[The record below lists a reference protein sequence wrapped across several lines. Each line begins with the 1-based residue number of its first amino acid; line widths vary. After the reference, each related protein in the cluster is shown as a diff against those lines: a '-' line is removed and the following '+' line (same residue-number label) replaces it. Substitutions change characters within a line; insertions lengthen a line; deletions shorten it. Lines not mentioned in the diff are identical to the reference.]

1 MFMRFILL
9 NICLVI
15 VTWAN
20 AQQAKKLPIIDMH
33 LHALHAE
40 DQGPPP
46 LTMGA
51 PFAHWGCHDPKQPY
65 MQTIMQVLKSGEWAA
80 TPISSPTTDSA
91 LMLQTIAML
100 NKYNVYAVTSGEPH
114 MVRQWKK
121 ASPMRIIN
129 SVYWNHYDIQRVGLT
144 KDSLL
149 QLFQSGEFK
158 VFGELGLQYEGISL
172 SDSIMEPF
180 LAMAEKLDIPVGVH
194 VGPGPPGVIY
204 MGATQYRARLHSAT
218 QLEEA
223 LVRHPK
229 LRVYAMHAG
238 WPMLDDM
245 LATLYAHPQLYVDLG
260 VIAYAVPKKEFY
272 FYLERLVNAGFE
284 KRILFGSDNMVWP
297 ESIGIAID
305 NINAAPFLSPSQK
318 RDILF
323 NNAARFLRLTKEEI
337 SQMHQ

>member
-1 MFMRFILL
+1 MRFILL
-9 NICLVI
+9 ALAAVG
-15 VTWAN
+15 VTITN
-20 AQQAKKLPIIDMH
+20 AQPAKRLPVIDMH

-46 LTMGA
+46 VTIGA

-65 MQTIMQVLKSGEWAA
+65 MQNIMQVFKTGEWAA
-80 TPISSPTTDSA
+80 TPIHSPTTDSA

-100 NKYNVYAVTSGEPH
+100 NKYNVYGVTSGEPH

-121 ASPMRIIN
+121 ASPKRIIN
-129 SVYWNHYDIQRVGLT
+129 GIYWNYYDIQRVGLT
-144 KDSLL
+144 KDSLQ

-158 VFGELGLQYEGISL
+158 VFGEVGLQYEGISF
-172 SDSIMEPF
+172 SDTLMEPF
-180 LAMAEKLDIPVGVH
+180 LAMAEKLDVPVGVH

-204 MGATQYRARLHSAT
+204 MGANHYRARLHSAT

-223 LVRHPK
+223 LVRHPN

-245 LATLYAHPQLYVDLG
+245 IATLYAHPQLHVDLG
-260 VIAYAVPKKEFY
+260 IIAFAMPKKEFY

-297 ESIGIAID
+297 QSIGIAIE
-305 NINAAPFLSPSQK
+305 NINNAPFLSQSQK

-323 NNAARFLRLTKEEI
+323 NNAARFLRLSKEEI
-337 SQMHQ
+337 EQMHQ